1 MPKKRLKFVIGVGII
16 LVVFSW
22 QAIVGF
28 QENQTYYITVQELVK
43 GPEYEKR
50 LRVGGIVMPG
60 SILRES
66 GSLTF
71 RLSQEEDS
79 IPVVYVGMETP
90 PDTFV
95 DRVLLRTGGDEAVT
109 RALKLLEQ
117 QSQEMATAYSRKL
130 EVKIGEALE
139 AVSHILRYKLSSP

>member
-1 MPKKRLKFVIGVGII
+1 MRKKQLKFVIGVGII
-16 LVVFSW
+16 LIVFSW
-22 QAIVGF
+22 QAIVGL
-28 QENQTYYITVQELVK
+28 QENQTYYITVQELVN

-71 RLSQEEDS
+71 RLAQEEDS

-95 DRVLLRTGGDEAVT
+95 GGSEGIIEGRYADDGVFHAEKIQARCTSKYEAGPGL
-109 RALKLLEQ
+109 A
-117 QSQEMATAYSRKL
+117 SRPVN
-130 EVKIGEALE
+130 E
-139 AVSHILRYKLSSP
+139 SPE

>member
-16 LVVFSW
+16 LIVFSW

-28 QENQTYYITVQELVK
+28 QENQTYYKTVQELVR

-60 SILRES
+60 SILREN

-95 DRVLLRTGGDEAVT
+95 GGSEGIIEGRYQDDGVFRAESIQARCTSKYEAGPGLT
-109 RALKLLEQ
+109 
-117 QSQEMATAYSRKL
+117 SRPIN
-130 EVKIGEALE
+130 E
-139 AVSHILRYKLSSP
+139 SPK